1 MEKQKEEKNS
11 IIQKTKYTVWNENI
25 LHDYELIN
33 KINESKDKNTTQTNG
48 YDSLYSANK
57 KTKMPAKEK
66 GDEYEK
72 YIANFFRE
80 QGYYVWE
87 HGKEKGMKDMSID
100 LIVKKEK
107 FIYFVQCKNWE
118 KWKITHKEIKATR
131 TDVRDFLEKK
141 NNMLWELIKNYES
154 KILYI
159 TPKECL
165 TKGAYT
171 YIKENNNIVEYQVIP
186 MQ

>member
-1 MEKQKEEKNS
+1 LEKQKEEKNS

-100 LIVKKEK
+100 LIVKKLTLRTFQFLQLQIRNLISPNK
-107 FIYFVQCKNWE
+107 QLHPKCKM
-118 KWKITHKEIKATR
+118 I
-131 TDVRDFLEKK
+131 
-141 NNMLWELIKNYES
+141 
-154 KILYI
+154 
-159 TPKECL
+159 
-165 TKGAYT
+165 
-171 YIKENNNIVEYQVIP
+171 
-186 MQ
+186 